1 MAAARLRQSA
11 GISANLEATMAARGL
26 IDHTPATKAELRAH
40 DPEFLREEQ
49 QQAVAGYEAQ
59 LKWLEAEGERKA
71 RANAELSGRNYD
83 KEQAIER
90 QKAEQQKVQRENFAK
105 SEQEAAQRRAI
116 QKQQL
121 AARMEAMQMAQAGR
135 IQ

>member
-1 MAAARLRQSA
+1 MSDLTDQDLIAIRNATMSAGLDLSKVRPVNPFSLESPTAKGLQMAIEGIDPMAAARLRQSA

-59 LKWLEAEGERKA
+59 LKWLESEGERAVGQNRGHKT
-71 RANAELSGRNYD
+71 
-83 KEQAIER
+83 R
-90 QKAEQQKVQRENFAK
+90 QRT
-105 SEQEAAQRRAI
+105 R
-116 QKQQL
+116 
-121 AARMEAMQMAQAGR
+121 
-135 IQ
+135 